1 MLGRVLNTHQQ
12 WLCRRLADL
21 GYVVSRQV
29 CVPDTGPAIE
39 QAVRESL
46 VLLRNDGVL
55 PLDRRRKVVV
65 VGSHADNV
73 AYQCGGWTKKW
84 QGAHTD
90 LYGHPA
96 RPVAGATSILAG
108 IREVV
113 GDENV
118 VDAGVTGFS
127 DAADVAIV
135 VVGETPYAE
144 SEGDRKAQDL
154 VLAPEQRDLIARY
167 HDAGKKVVVVLVSG
181 LRILAVPALLAG
193 RLTRAPVVLKADS
206 VGEFS
211 GEFFRAGLAGI
222 GLTPSSAPVR
232 VALWLRN
239 RLLRHAAAF
248 VAISDGIADEFVAQG
263 LAPQHVHRIP
273 NGVDT
278 QRFRHVTHHERT
290 SLRIRLGLPSGPVV
304 VYTGRLVSYKGL
316 PLLVE
321 AWRKLVPEFPGA
333 VLVLVGE
340 GGGDMHDCE
349 RALREFVAQHGLEPQ
364 IRFTGP
370 ASNVQEWLQAADAFA
385 FPTENEAFGL
395 SLVEAMA
402 CGLPAVTTRV
412 GGLRDFVEHGV
423 NAWAMEAG
431 DAAELTAGLRAVLT
445 DQALAARLGARARE
459 TVLARFGEEAVS
471 RAYEQL
477 LDAARRGSRP
487 GVTA

>member
-1 MLGRVLNTHQQ
+1 MNPVITPLRVLILTETYRPEIGGGERQAAVLGAGLKRRGHEVM
-12 WLCRRLADL
+12 LLTRHSRPRLADKESIDGL
-21 GYVVSRQV
+21 PVVRV
-29 CVPDTGPAIE
+29 GPTGSGRHRKWGLLLTVLPA
-39 QAVRESL
+39 
-46 VLLRNDGVL
+46 LLRL
-55 PLDRRRKVVV
+55 RRRY
-65 VGSHADNV
+65 D
-73 AYQCGGWTKKW
+73 
-84 QGAHTD
+84 
-90 LYGHPA
+90 
-96 RPVAGATSILAG
+96 
-108 IREVV
+108 
-113 GDENV
+113 
-118 VDAGVTGFS
+118 
-127 DAADVAIV
+127 
-135 VVGETPYAE
+135 
-144 SEGDRKAQDL
+144 
-154 VLAPEQRDLIARY
+154 
-167 HDAGKKVVVVLVSG
+167 VVLVSG
-181 LRILAVPALLAG
+181 FRILAVPALLAG
-193 RLTRAPVVLKADS
+193 RLSRAPVVLKADS

-349 RALREFVAQHGLEPQ
+349 PTLREFVAQHGLEPQ

-370 ASNVQEWLQAADAFA
+370 TSNVQDWLQAADAFA